1 MAFCDVEADRTFRI
15 KRSTFNLSQFLRD
28 DELATQFAGGSMI
41 ISRLC
46 LTDYHH
52 FHFPDS
58 GIPRAAVPMRGKYY
72 AGGPYSLERLVPF
85 YTENYR
91 MVTLF
96 DSDHFDEMAMVEVGA
111 FTVGSIQQRY
121 VPGIRVQKGTRK
133 GFFELGGST
142 VVLIFRRGV
151 IELDEDLLRN
161 SRNEVETYVHLGDS
175 FGRRPGPSARALRS

>member
-1 MAFCDVEADRTFRI
+1 MAFCAVEADKIFRI
-15 KRSTFNLSQFLRD
+15 KRNTFNLSQFLRD
-28 DELATQFAGGSMI
+28 DKLIRLFAGGSMI

-58 GIPRAAVPMRGKYY
+58 GIPRAAVPIRGKYY
-72 AGGPYSLERLVPF
+72 AGGPYSPERLVPF

-96 DSDHFDEMAMVEVGA
+96 DSDHFNQTAMVEVGA
-111 FTVGSIQQRY
+111 FTVGSIRQRY
-121 VPGIRVQKGTRK
+121 VPGIHVQKGARK

-142 VVLIFRRGV
+142 VVLLFQRGT
-151 IELDEDLLRN
+151 IELDEDLLQN
-161 SRNEVETYVHLGDS
+161 SRNGVDTYVRLGDS
-175 FGRRPGPSARALRS
+175 LGRRRGSSAGA

>member
-1 MAFCDVEADRTFRI
+1 
-15 KRSTFNLSQFLRD
+15 
-28 DELATQFAGGSMI
+28 MI

-52 FHFPDS
+52 VHFPDS
-58 GIPRAAVPMRGKYY
+58 GIPRASVPIRGKVY

-96 DSDHFDEMAMVEVGA
+96 DSDHFDQMAMVEVGA
-111 FTVGSIQQRY
+111 FTVGSIRQRY
-121 VPGIRVQKGTRK
+121 LPGIHVRKGARK

-142 VVLIFRRGV
+142 VVLLFQRGV
-151 IELDEDLLRN
+151 IELDEDLVRN
-161 SRNEVETYVHLGDS
+161 SRNEVETYVRLGDS
-175 FGRRPGPSARALRS
+175 LGRRPGSSAGA